1 MRATVEVRPVEQD
14 DMVDVAQLA
23 ERAVEESPAA
33 VQGSPV
39 DASRLLEHLSVLL
52 GAGGQVLVA
61 TNEGEVC
68 GFAVLRVIDPLL
80 FATTTSL
87 YVDAVFVSP
96 AARRRG
102 VGHALLAA
110 AAAVAGER
118 GAENVYCAPAPGAR
132 GMHRFLA
139 RLGFAPTSGHRV
151 VATATLQR
159 RLAQES
165 PRSSRTA
172 VRVGRREATRAAIED
187 LVARRRR
194 ARAAGLP
201 TGPVDLR
208 AFQAERDAALRA
220 AAERA
225 ADRPVD
231 APTGDGF
238 TALGVVPRP
247 DAASE
252 SVPS

>member
-1 MRATVEVRPVEQD
+1 MRAAVEVRPVEQD
-14 DMVDVAQLA
+14 DMIDVARLA
-23 ERAVEESPAA
+23 ERAAEESPSA
-33 VQGSPV
+33 VQGAPS

-61 TNEGEVC
+61 RHEGEIC

-80 FATTTSL
+80 FATSTSL

-96 AARRRG
+96 SARRRG

-159 RLAQES
+159 RLVQEN
-165 PRSSRTA
+165 PRATRTA

-220 AAERA
+220 AAERTA
-225 ADRPVD
+225 ERDDVVD
-231 APTGDGF
+231 GDDV
-238 TALGVVPRP
+238 TALGVVPRR

-252 SVPS
+252 SIPS

>member
-1 MRATVEVRPVEQD
+1 MRAAVEVRPVEQD
-14 DMVDVAQLA
+14 DMVDVAYLA
-23 ERAVEESPAA
+23 ERAVEESPTA

-52 GAGGQVLVA
+52 GTGGQVLVA
-61 TNEGEVC
+61 THEGEVC
-68 GFAVLRVIDPLL
+68 GFVVLRVIDPLL

-87 YVDAVFVSP
+87 YVDAIFVSP
-96 AARRRG
+96 GARRRG

-159 RLAQES
+159 RLAQEG
-165 PRSSRTA
+165 PRSTRTT

-208 AFQAERDAALRA
+208 AFQAERDAALRE

-225 ADRPVD
+225 ADRVGD
-231 APTGDGF
+231 EATVDGF
-238 TALGVVPRP
+238 TALGVAPGR

>member
-1 MRATVEVRPVEQD
+1 MRAAVEVRPAEQD
-14 DMVDVAQLA
+14 DMVAVAHLA
-23 ERAVEESPAA
+23 ERAVEESPSA
-33 VQGSPV
+33 VQGSPA

-61 TNEGEVC
+61 THEDQVV

-102 VGHALLAA
+102 VGHALVAA

-151 VATATLQR
+151 VATATLLR
-159 RLAQES
+159 RLAQEN
-165 PRSSRTA
+165 PRSSRAA

-208 AFQAERDAALRA
+208 AFQEERDIALRE

-225 ADRPVD
+225 ADGTEVGAD
-231 APTGDGF
+231 EVLGE
-238 TALGVVPRP
+238 LGVVPRRG
-247 DAASE
+247 ATSE

>member
-1 MRATVEVRPVEQD
+1 MRAAVEVRPVEQD
-14 DMVDVAQLA
+14 DMVDVARLA
-23 ERAVEESPAA
+23 ERAVEESPSA
-33 VQGSPV
+33 VQGTPS

-61 TNEGEVC
+61 SHEGEIC

-96 AARRRG
+96 SARRRG

-159 RLAQES
+159 RLVQEN
-165 PRSSRTA
+165 PRTA
-172 VRVGRREATRAAIED
+172 RPARVGRREATRAAIED

-208 AFQAERDAALRA
+208 AFQAERDAALQE

-225 ADRPVD
+225 ADRGEGVEGP
-231 APTGDGF
+231 DGV
-238 TALGVVPRP
+238 TPLGVASRR
-247 DAASE
+247 DTTSE